1 METNNDHKKIKLN
14 FNHPI
19 KEIYPGIKSEEIKY
33 IFKRISE
40 DNKNQ
45 ATSNNFNTHYNDY
58 HTYRQI
64 RLWQR

>member
-33 IFKRISE
+33 IFK
-40 DNKNQ
+40 
-45 ATSNNFNTHYNDY
+45 T
-58 HTYRQI
+58 
-64 RLWQR
+64 